1 MAPANG
7 VGENLGS
14 LLDALEELI
23 VLSAASGSL
32 LVGVMLEDLLAVGA
46 LDLVLCG
53 TVSQTGYAE
62 NSVVILRLF

>member
-53 TVSQTGYAE
+53 TVT
-62 NSVVILRLF
+62 